1 MVDAARSVIR
11 SAMRRSW
18 GKAIEIYAT
27 VVLRRPSA
35 RMRENANVGEAL
47 AKKYV

>member
-1 MVDAARSVIR
+1 MVDAAKSAIR
-11 SAMRRSW
+11 SMMHRSW
-18 GKAIEIYAT
+18 GKAIEICVT

-35 RMRENANVGEAL
+35 RMRESANVGEAL